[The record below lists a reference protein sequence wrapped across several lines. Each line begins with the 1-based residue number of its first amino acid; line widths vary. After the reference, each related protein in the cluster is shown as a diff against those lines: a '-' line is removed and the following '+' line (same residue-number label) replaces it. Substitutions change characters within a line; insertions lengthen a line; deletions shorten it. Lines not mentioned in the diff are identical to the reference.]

1 VTASASRASWGRR
14 SWTRCT
20 REWFTRGRPMEAPRG
35 GGGALGVAASRSGA
49 EHGGGD
55 VAWCCSQ
62 VVGRFIR
69 RPWKGAVL
77 LERHQERPQGFLYG
91 RRLGRREGLRVSIC
105 ASQLECGRRA
115 SWPCRDFDLP
125 GHGIEHTCRDLCLFS
140 IFVLVVSKGWKPVLA
155 PPFQRSTVNLNHCAR
170 LVFLSHAIDE
180 TDSPSY

>member
-1 VTASASRASWGRR
+1 
-14 SWTRCT
+14 
-20 REWFTRGRPMEAPRG
+20 M
-35 GGGALGVAASRSGA
+35 
-49 EHGGGD
+49 
-55 VAWCCSQ
+55 AWCCSQ

-140 IFVLVVSKGWKPVLA
+140 IFVLVVSKGWKPGVA
-155 PPFQRSTVNLNHCAR
+155 PPLQRRTVDLNHCAR
-170 LVFLSHAIDE
+170 FVSCTAIPPLSTLTSRATHAHP
-180 TDSPSY
+180 TSPRSTGFCATWDCISSSSQPLARINGYITIPVCAYRVVHCSKF